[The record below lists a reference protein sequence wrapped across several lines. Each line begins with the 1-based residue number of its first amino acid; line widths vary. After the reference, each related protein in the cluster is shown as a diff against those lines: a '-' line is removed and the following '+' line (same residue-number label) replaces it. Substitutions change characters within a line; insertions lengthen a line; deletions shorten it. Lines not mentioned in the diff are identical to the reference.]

1 VLETVL
7 VALASVAG
15 IAASIVLLR
24 LHLPSANPLV
34 TQGWIAYM
42 FLLSTLAAF
51 VLLLRSPGRERWLW
65 TIGGLV
71 FGFTILGGFS
81 IGPAYLPA
89 AGLLF
94 LGALV
99 GDVRSPRSLLA
110 HVPLACLACVLQIA
124 APLLILHQLYR

>member
-1 VLETVL
+1 
-7 VALASVAG
+7 
-15 IAASIVLLR
+15 
-24 LHLPSANPLV
+24 
-34 TQGWIAYM
+34 M
-42 FLLSTLAAF
+42 FLLSTVAAF

-89 AGLLF
+89 AGLLL

-110 HVPLACLACVLQIA
+110 HVPLAVLACVLQVA
-124 APLLILHQLYR
+124 VPVLILHRLYR